1 MDFSGITLDTAS
13 VLAMGMIVITAYAS
27 IWAVN
32 KVIALVKYR

>member
-13 VLAMGMIVITAYAS
+13 VLALALIVVGGYAA

-32 KVIALVKYR
+32 KVIGVAKK